1 MAKYMTVK
9 NDGKTDDN
17 KTRDS
22 KNKKLQKATKCR
34 AYQANSQIKATGW
47 NRETTVTRKDKVK
60 KINSQKDT
68 HRDTHR
74 TTERQEDRHSNQLTD
89 R

>member
-34 AYQANSQIKATGW
+34 AYQANSQIKATG
-47 NRETTVTRKDKVK
+47 
-60 KINSQKDT
+60 
-68 HRDTHR
+68 
-74 TTERQEDRHSNQLTD
+74 
-89 R
+89 